1 MPASLSHEQAR
12 QHEVSG
18 DSPGPRHF
26 RKDRGTSY
34 LKGFENPSGKGKR
47 HLLLPVVD
55 GMKGN
60 HLTYRLTASPYTSKN
75 SVTSI
80 YHIKVTYHF
89 RQNAFKVSPLAL
101 HPIQMCSARDL

>member
-55 GMKGN
+55 GVKGIN
-60 HLTYRLTASPYTSKN
+60 ECCKN
-75 SVTSI
+75 KLYSI
-80 YHIKVTYHF
+80 
-89 RQNAFKVSPLAL
+89 RPL
-101 HPIQMCSARDL
+101 